1 MFVAARLTARTN
13 TMQQKVSPCRQ
24 DPRNDCCSLRIP
36 GPPPARSLTCL
47 PPPALASVRIRHR
60 LRPPSLA
67 PAPETPAGRRRPRHT
82 TQAPATALHPP
93 PDGSSLQTRLPRLY
107 APGLAALAPRLHAPP
122 RDPASPLLACGP
134 LACTPSLRHARSSRG
149 SAPPRA
155 RPLQPLLAHC
165 PEVPTKS
172 RRLPARSALNCV
184 ARAVSLAEMRY

>member
-1 MFVAARLTARTN
+1 M
-13 TMQQKVSPCRQ
+13 P
-24 DPRNDCCSLRIP
+24 P
-36 GPPPARSLTCL
+36 GPTKTTAAHSESLDRPRHGHL
-47 PPPALASVRIRHR
+47 LACHH
-60 LRPPSLA
+60 PPSPPCASAAAYVRRLA
-67 PAPETPAGRRRPRHT
+67 PAPETPAGRRRPRHA

-155 RPLQPLLAHC
+155 CPLQPLLAHC